1 MKSIYNK
8 YILIFFLNLIFYF
21 LIIFVNAASQEPI
34 QQKNSSKN
42 KFIIFTSLTN
52 CRFCASPAKLIMEN
66 DAFNSFIKNE
76 FEIIYFLSCN
86 REKDIE
92 YFRKKYNIVDS
103 IVRDTINLKQILK
116 LSPRTDFVFLDTIGN
131 IINTDTLMNYWK
143 NKYHK
148 K

>member
-1 MKSIYNK
+1 MKSIYKNNIIIF
-8 YILIFFLNLIFYF
+8 ILNFIFYF
-21 LIIFVNAASQEPI
+21 LIIFNSTNSQEPNL
-34 QQKNSSKN
+34 QKNSSKN

-52 CRFCASPAKLIMEN
+52 CRFCASPAKTIMDN

-76 FEIIYFLSCN
+76 FEIIYYLQCN

-103 IVRDTINLKQILK
+103 IVRDTSNLKLRLK
-116 LSPRTDFVFLDTIGN
+116 LAPRIDFVFLDTLEN
-131 IINTDTLMNYWK
+131 IINPDSLINFWK
-143 NKYHK
+143 SKYQK